1 MMNLNR
7 NVQQQNVKKKR
18 GKKLN
23 RGWIEAKLQ
32 PSNRWR
38 LDEVKKEAVGE
49 LDVFLGE
56 KSCVNARK
64 HFKVGR

>member
-1 MMNLNR
+1 MMNLNL
-7 NVQQQNVKKKR
+7 NVQQQNVKKK
-18 GKKLN
+18 KKN